1 MNFLATCLCSAFLFS
16 FALLFSVTVIS
27 AQAKTLLESYR
38 GVTIGMGEADVR
50 EKLGK
55 NNDDFDDED
64 TFELSETEN
73 VRVFYSPEK
82 KVRAMVITFSGKL
95 DAAPQPK
102 TVIGEAIQPNV
113 DGGLFKMVRF
123 PNKGFWIS
131 YSRTSGENP
140 VIMITIQEM
149 RKPAS

>member
-1 MNFLATCLCSAFLFS
+1 MKLLATCLSSAFFFS
-16 FALLFSVTVIS
+16 LGLLSVNVVS
-27 AQAKTLLESYR
+27 AQGKTLLESYR
-38 GVTIGMGEADVR
+38 GVRIGMGEAEVR

-82 KVRAMVITFSGKL
+82 KVRAMVITFSGNL

-102 TVIGEAIQPNV
+102 SVIGELIEPNA
-113 DGGLFKMVRF
+113 DGGRFKMVRF
-123 PNKGFWIS
+123 PAKGFWIS

-140 VIMITIQEM
+140 VLMITIQEM
-149 RKPAS
+149 RKPGT